1 MSYTGFWEP
10 LVSQHIIY
18 IYLHDINNIK
28 KHDTI
33 LLNHWISEIIIKTTF
48 NNILKECTYKVRNEI
63 ETKRNEINENE
74 TKRNQQKRKSVTT
87 GRTNERTDSRS
98 PIYPNLFLA
107 DVYKSYQKLTLEIVK
122 KTYISCKSTFFLF
135 DTFSFKKKKI

>member
-1 MSYTGFWEP
+1 M
-10 LVSQHIIY
+10 
-18 IYLHDINNIK
+18 YLHDINNVK
-28 KHDTI
+28 KHNAI

-48 NNILKECTYKVRNEI
+48 NNILKEGTYKVRNEI
-63 ETKRNEINENE
+63 ETKRNENE

-107 DVYKSYQKLTLEIVK
+107 DVCKSYQKLTLEILRKPTYLVK
-122 KTYISCKSTFFLF
+122 VPFFPLIPF
-135 DTFSFKKKKI
+135 HLKKKPNFFFNSSK